1 MLLRCQGPQGHAGS
15 GKTAIVI
22 LKLAQNAICGL

>member
-1 MLLRCQGPQGHAGS
+1 MLLRYQGPRDHVDNE
-15 GKTAIVI
+15 KTAIVI